1 MTEPLSSQT
10 PLLSMRGIDKRFNGV
25 PALLEA
31 SLEVGRSEVHALIG
45 QNGAGKST
53 MIKILTGYYSKDS
66 GEILFEGAPLHVD
79 SPKSAQRSGISTIYQ
94 EINLVSYRSVT
105 ENICLGREK
114 KRFGL
119 LDWRH
124 MHQEAEGILARFDI
138 HIDVRQ
144 PLSRYTTAI
153 QQMVA
158 IARAASF
165 QSKLV
170 IMDEP
175 TSSLADHEVAIL
187 FGVIR
192 QLKASG
198 VSVIFVSHKL
208 NELYAVCE
216 RVTIMRDGRTV
227 LVASLNEVSKL
238 ELVTTMIGRELE
250 SAAAEQTGFHDIA
263 KAHRKQKDKTLLN
276 VQHLGVGRRVSDV
289 SFDVHPGEIVGFA
302 GLLGSGR
309 TESLR
314 AVFGADQP
322 DFGQMH
328 YRGTPFAPKSPA
340 DAIEAGIGFCSEDR
354 KLEGIVP
361 DMSVRE
367 NLTLALLPRLARAG
381 IVDEEE
387 QREVVNTFIER
398 LRIKCASLDQRIRE
412 LSGGN
417 QQKVL
422 LARWLCMRPN
432 FLILD
437 EPTRGIDV
445 GSKEEIQALIG
456 QLAAEGLGVL
466 MISSEMEEI
475 IEGSNRVFVIREGR
489 TVAELEGAAI
499 TEGAIMG
506 AMAETT
512 EPSHTDENSSLTPDQ
527 AAVRVLDPGPLVGD
541 HYDSSFIDGPAN
553 ELPLEEPTRA
563 TIPAASKLVVD
574 RPAVQH
580 AGAEKL
586 DRRREWLM
594 ILQRHGTLVALIA
607 LILFN
612 LAFTPH
618 FATWET
624 LFVNLTQVCTIVIVG
639 VGMTLVIGSGGID
652 LSVGSLMAIAGALA
666 PLIFLGKL
674 VALPTSVGV
683 TLAFVVPVLVAGL
696 FGWFNGW
703 LITRFKI
710 QPIVA
715 TLVLFIAGR
724 GLAQVMTNG
733 NLQAFREPS
742 FQVIGLGHVFGIP
755 AQSIL
760 MAILVVIAAWML
772 RRTIFGRQLLAIG
785 GNTEAAHL
793 SGIAVNRI
801 KQAVYALSGIC
812 AGIAGLIVIAINSS
826 SDANL
831 VGLGMELDA
840 IAAVA
845 VGGTP
850 LLGGQAY
857 LLGTLVGALIIQ
869 LVRYTLLA
877 NGVPDAAAQVVKAA
891 IIVGAVFLQRRGGVQ

>member
-1 MTEPLSSQT
+1 MAESFPSQT

-25 PALLEA
+25 PALLAA
-31 SLEVGRSEVHALIG
+31 SLEVGRSEIHALIG

-53 MIKILTGYYSKDS
+53 MIKILTGYYSRDA
-66 GEILFEGAPLHVD
+66 GEILFDGTPLHVD

-94 EINLVSYRSVT
+94 EITLVSYRSVT

-114 KRFGL
+114 KRFGF

-124 MHQEAEGILARFDI
+124 MHREAEEILARFDI

-158 IARAASF
+158 IARAVSF
-165 QSKLV
+165 QAQLV

-175 TSSLADHEVAIL
+175 TSALADHEVAIL

-192 QLKASG
+192 QLKDSG

-208 NELYAVCE
+208 NELFAVCE
-216 RVTIMRDGRTV
+216 RVTVMRDGRTV
-227 LVASLNEVSKL
+227 LVTSLAEVSKL
-238 ELVTTMIGRELE
+238 KLVTTMIGRELA
-250 SAAAEQTGFHDIA
+250 SPAAEQTGFHEIA
-263 KAHRKQKDKTLLN
+263 NTHQKQKDKALLDVKN
-276 VQHLGVGRRVSDV
+276 LAVGRRVSDV
-289 SFDVHPGEIVGFA
+289 SFNVHPGEIVGLA

-314 AVFGADQP
+314 TVFGADQP
-322 DFGQMH
+322 ASGQMH
-328 YRGTPFAPKSPA
+328 YRGTPFAPRSPA
-340 DAIEAGIGFCSEDR
+340 EAIAAGIGFCSEDR

-367 NLTLALLPRLARAG
+367 NLTLALLPRLARGG
-381 IVDEEE
+381 ILDEEE
-387 QREVVNTFIER
+387 QRKVVNAFIEQ
-398 LRIKCASLDQRIRE
+398 LRIKCTSLDQQIRE

-422 LARWLCMRPN
+422 LARWLCMSPKL
-432 FLILD
+432 LILD

-445 GSKEEIQALIG
+445 GAKEEIQALIG

-466 MISSEMEEI
+466 MISSEIEEVV
-475 IEGSNRVFVIREGR
+475 EGSDRVFVMREGR
-489 TVAELEGAAI
+489 TVAEFDEAAI
-499 TEGAIMG
+499 TEDAIMS
-506 AMAETT
+506 AIAETT
-512 EPSHTDENSSLTPDQ
+512 EADREDDGSNQTGDPVAPSVSE
-527 AAVRVLDPGPLVGD
+527 AGPSTEE
-541 HYDSSFIDGPAN
+541 HRFPSFFETPAN
-553 ELPLEEPTRA
+553 KDPLQAQA
-563 TIPAASKLVVD
+563 TIPDAPKLLPD
-574 RPAVQH
+574 QPRVQH
-580 AGAEKL
+580 ANAETQGRHRDWLKL
-586 DRRREWLM
+586 VH
-594 ILQRHGTLVALIA
+594 RHGTLAALVV

-666 PLIFLGKL
+666 PLIFLGKF
-674 VALPTSVGV
+674 VPLPTWVGV
-683 TLAFVVPVLVAGL
+683 RLAFFLPVLIAGM

-724 GLAQVMTNG
+724 GLAQVLTNG

-742 FQVIGLGHVFGIP
+742 FQVIGLGRVFGIP

-760 MAILVVIAAWML
+760 MVILVAIATWVL
-772 RRTIFGRQLLAIG
+772 QRTVFGRQLLAIG
-785 GNTEAAHL
+785 GNAEAARL
-793 SGIAVNRI
+793 SGVPVNRI
-801 KQAVYALSGIC
+801 KQAVYALSGVC

-840 IAAVA
+840 IAALA

-850 LLGGQAY
+850 MLGGQAH

-891 IIVGAVFLQRRGGVQ
+891 IIVGAVLLQRRGDAK